1 MRCALSDIYDTDNE
15 KNIGRLL
22 AAKKLADC
30 DITYM
35 YNIYWTSWIQRSLM
49 HPFVSL
55 NKELVVTILL
65 ELKNF

>member
-15 KNIGRLL
+15 KTTGRLF

-35 YNIYWTSWIQRSLM
+35 YSIYSLDT
-49 HPFVSL
+49 
-55 NKELVVTILL
+55 KELNAPIC
-65 ELKNF
+65 KS